1 MRKSIIYL
9 FVALTLVSLGL
20 ALVPSAFSQ
29 PENIK
34 IVSYSYYV
42 DSLGFL
48 DVVGEI
54 QNIGSN
60 TVASVILTGT
70 VYSSGGT
77 DQADS
82 YARAWVVNL
91 APQQKA
97 PFYMEFY
104 SPSSS
109 SSTSWSSVSV
119 SKVDLTVSQANATTN
134 YQYPD
139 LKITSSSASIGSG
152 TDDKGVYWVT
162 GNVQNT
168 GSQTAQNITVV
179 GTFYNATG
187 TVVAVGYSDTLTPAN
202 LAPSKTAQ
210 FKLGAFDLN
219 QTIVSSNKKISSYSL
234 LIQVLAPILQGTAP
248 VVTPSPSSGSSP
260 TQTVTSSPTGSPSS
274 SSSAMQ
280 SSGENATNS
289 LSAELIAI
297 IVVIV
302 ILGIAGTILVLRKR
316 KPQETKKAAQK
327 ATEKTTKKA
336 RPKRMVETLPLTFF
350 SEPRRTCNGQNVSL
364 FKYFLRTQVCL

>member
-70 VYSSGGT
+70 VYSSDGT

-82 YARAWVVNL
+82 YAKAWVANL

-109 SSTSWSSVSV
+109 TSWLSVSV

-168 GSQTAQNITVV
+168 GSQTAQSITVV

-187 TVVAVGYSDTLTPAN
+187 TVVAVGYSDTLTPTDIASSGI
-202 LAPSKTAQ
+202 AS

-219 QTIVSSNKKISSYSL
+219 QTIVPSNQKISSYSL

-248 VVTPSPSSGSSP
+248 LITPSPSPANSSNP
-260 TQTVTSSPTGSPSS
+260 
-274 SSSAMQ
+274 A
-280 SSGENATNS
+280 
-289 LSAELIAI
+289 LIYAI

-316 KPQETKKAAQK
+316 KPQETKKA
-327 ATEKTTKKA
+327 TEKTTKKA
-336 RPKRMVETLPLTFF
+336 RTKRMVETLPLTFF